1 MRRVHTGTLTG
12 LLALAALL
20 ALPLEAG
27 AQGRTM
33 RFRAVPPESV
43 SKYERNDRAA
53 AQAARDAGQA
63 AAAEGERAA
72 ATAESLQA
80 IPGLPEPPEP
90 PTPTHSTTGDIVR
103 FGSDVTIEED
113 QKVEGDVVSF
123 GGDVEISGHV
133 TGEVQAM
140 GGNLVLRS
148 TARVDGDVV
157 CVGGRL
163 TKEEGARVGGKQ
175 VIAGRRGGAD
185 KIPWWPVM
193 SMLGA
198 GARMMVHI
206 VGMFI
211 MLGFAWAFVKL
222 APERTRG
229 ALDTI
234 SREPGPSFII
244 GLLLWALIIPS
255 VIALALVIA
264 LLCITIIG
272 IPLAA
277 AVAVAYVAFFFL
289 AALWGSVV
297 GYGVLGARLFPRFKN
312 AQPNL
317 LQAVIWGG
325 VAVHALRIAGDML
338 HVVPLFG
345 VLGGL
350 FTFMHFVIIAALGT
364 IGAGA
369 LVRGEYRR
377 RSVQN
382 WWARMRPSNTGA
394 GDMPGSPPPPPP
406 PPPAPPAPPATS
418 SGAEIIS

>member
-1 MRRVHTGTLTG
+1 MMSVLGTG
-12 LLALAALL
+12 A
-20 ALPLEAG
+20 
-27 AQGRTM
+27 
-33 RFRAVPPESV
+33 
-43 SKYERNDRAA
+43 K
-53 AQAARDAGQA
+53 
-63 AAAEGERAA
+63 
-72 ATAESLQA
+72 
-80 IPGLPEPPEP
+80 
-90 PTPTHSTTGDIVR
+90 
-103 FGSDVTIEED
+103 
-113 QKVEGDVVSF
+113 
-123 GGDVEISGHV
+123 
-133 TGEVQAM
+133 
-140 GGNLVLRS
+140 
-148 TARVDGDVV
+148 
-157 CVGGRL
+157 
-163 TKEEGARVGGKQ
+163 
-175 VIAGRRGGAD
+175 
-185 KIPWWPVM
+185 
-193 SMLGA
+193 
-198 GARMMVHI
+198 MMIHL

-234 SREPGPSFII
+234 QREPGPSFII

-277 AVAVAYVAFFFL
+277 AVAVAYVAFFIL
-289 AALWGSVV
+289 SALWGSVV
-297 GYGVLGARLFPRFKN
+297 GYGVLGSRLFPRFKN

-338 HVVPLFG
+338 HIVPLFG
-345 VLGGL
+345 ILGGL
-350 FTFMHFVIIAALGT
+350 FTFMHFVVVAALGT
-364 IGAGA
+364 LGAGA

-382 WWARMRPSNTGA
+382 WWARMRPSSTGA

-406 PPPAPPAPPATS
+406 PPPAAPGATS

>member
-1 MRRVHTGTLTG
+1 MRRVHTATLTG

-20 ALPLEAG
+20 AVPNVAD
-27 AQGRTM
+27 AQQRTM
-33 RFRAVPPESV
+33 RFRPVPPESAGR
-43 SKYERNDRAA
+43 YE
-53 AQAARDAGQA
+53 QTGA
-63 AAAEGERAA
+63 AAATD
-72 ATAESLQA
+72 TAG
-80 IPGLPEPPEP
+80 IPAVPGVPEIPEVPP
-90 PTPTHSTTGDIVR
+90 PTTRSTSGDIVR
-103 FGSDVTIEED
+103 FGSDVTVEEGTT
-113 QKVEGDVVSF
+113 VTGDVVSF
-123 GGDVEISGHV
+123 GGDIEIRGHV
-133 TGEVQAM
+133 TGEVQAL
-140 GGNLVLRS
+140 GGDLLLAS

-163 TKEEGARVGGKQ
+163 REEDGSQVGGKR
-175 VIAGRRGGAD
+175 VLAGRGRGG
-185 KIPWWPVM
+185 KFLLPM
-193 SMLGA
+193 FSMLGA
-198 GARMMVHI
+198 GAKMMVHI

-229 ALDTI
+229 ALETI
-234 SREPGPSFII
+234 QQEPGPSFII

-277 AVAVAYVAFFFL
+277 AVAVAYAAFFIL
-289 AALWGSVV
+289 ASLWGSIV
-297 GYGVLGARLFPRFKN
+297 GYGVLGSRLFPRFKN
-312 AQPNL
+312 MQPNL

-325 VAVHALRIAGDML
+325 VAIHGLRIAGDLL

-350 FTFMHFVIIAALGT
+350 FTFMHFVIAVSLGT
-364 IGAGA
+364 LGAGA

-377 RSVQN
+377 RSVQT
-382 WWARMRPSNTGA
+382 WWARMRPSSTSA
-394 GDMPGSPPPPPP
+394 TGDMPPTSPPPPPP
-406 PPPAPPAPPATS
+406 PPPPASSS

>member
-20 ALPLEAG
+20 AAPIAG
-27 AQGRTM
+27 SAQERTM
-33 RFRAVPPESV
+33 RFRPVPPESV
-43 SKYERNDRAA
+43 GRYERVAAAPGRAA
-53 AQAARDAGQA
+53 VPAPPAVPAD
-63 AAAEGERAA
+63 
-72 ATAESLQA
+72 TIILTH
-80 IPGLPEPPEP
+80 PTVPEPPDPESP
-90 PTPTHSTTGDIVR
+90 PPVTRSTSGDIVR
-103 FGSDVTIEED
+103 FGSDVTVEEGTT
-113 QKVEGDVVSF
+113 VTGDVVSF
-123 GGDVEISGHV
+123 GGDIEIRGHV
-133 TGEVQAM
+133 TGEVQAL
-140 GGNLVLRS
+140 GGDLLLTS

-163 TKEEGARVGGKQ
+163 REEEGSQVGGKR
-175 VIAGRRGGAD
+175 VTAGRGRGG
-185 KIPWWPVM
+185 KFLLPM
-193 SMLGA
+193 FSMLGA
-198 GARMMVHI
+198 GAKMMVHI

-234 SREPGPSFII
+234 HKEPGPSFII

-277 AVAVAYVAFFFL
+277 AVAVAYAAFFIL
-289 AALWGSVV
+289 ASLWGSVV
-297 GYGVLGARLFPRFKN
+297 GYGVLGSRLFPRFKSV
-312 AQPNL
+312 QPNL

-325 VAVHALRIAGDML
+325 VAIHGLRIAGDLL

-345 VLGGL
+345 ILGGL
-350 FTFMHFVIIAALGT
+350 FTFMHFVLAVALGT
-364 IGAGA
+364 LGAGA

-382 WWARMRPSNTGA
+382 WWARMRPSSTGSA
-394 GDMPGSPPPPPP
+394 SDMPPASPPPPPP
-406 PPPAPPAPPATS
+406 PPAAPS
-418 SGAEIIS
+418 SSAEIIS